1 MVDYN
6 KLLDMWREEKKKRQL
21 AEGEL
26 SIIKGIGNNSPEM
39 KSSKL
44 EIQKLNEAN
53 KRLVEENSNFQI
65 ISKSHKEIN
74 GDLRIKLAAAEFRI
88 KKLEVK
94 LKEQLNQFRN
104 KGEL

>member
-1 MVDYN
+1 MADF
-6 KLLDMWREEKKKRQL
+6 LDNELKNIKVGLSEVEDAKKEADSLMIKKITKYE
-21 AEGEL
+21 AE
-26 SIIKGIGNNSPEM
+26 IN
-39 KSSKL
+39 
-44 EIQKLNEAN
+44 KLNEAN

-74 GDLRIKLAAAEFRI
+74 GDLQKKLSAADLRIKE
-88 KKLEVK
+88 LEVK